1 MKTQILIAALF
12 FSGLVAAQQKKDSL
26 KVNAIESVNIKKQV
40 FKKQGDRLVYD
51 VAASPI
57 AKGTNTFNLLKQTPM
72 ISSID
77 GKTLKILG
85 KSDAIIYINNK
96 KSNMDAEALIEMLKS
111 TPSEDI
117 QKIEVITVPGSE
129 FQVESKEG
137 VINIVMKKNKNNGYN
152 GTLKMQNEQAY
163 YNNPNAGG
171 SFNFRQGK
179 WSGNSNFRMG
189 SWTERQ
195 KYTLSNGDPTFR
207 NESYGSNDDPNKNF
221 GGGFNIDYEISKKQ
235 SLGLSYNMRYNKSFN
250 SVLDMTNWQNGKLA
264 DRTVNHEDAQTRNH
278 SFNLNYE
285 IKTDSLGSK
294 LTSNV
299 SYLWFN
305 RDKMSFNESIPLG
318 LDPSTEEYKKRYSA
332 LQQSVPQIIN
342 NYAANI
348 DFLKKTT
355 KGATWLMGVSYN
367 YTNTDNDTRQD
378 KLIGGEFVMD
388 PKQTNHFIYKENILG
403 IYLNYERKLTEKL
416 SGKIGA
422 RYEMTRSTG
431 DILGKTGF
439 ERNYNNFLPYLN
451 LNYAINSDHNLSY
464 TFSSR
469 IRRPRFWELNP
480 SRTYFT
486 PTNYTQNN
494 PFVLAAKFYNQELN
508 YMYKNAFYANLSYTM
523 VDDAAASDLLPLQ
536 GILTTPQKDEN
547 GNYIYD
553 GAGNMLMD
561 KIRFLRY
568 IRTNYGKNREIALTL
583 GMNKSWFKDIW
594 TTNYSVNLGYITY
607 TGGVWQDPTS
617 QLGPYESEELE
628 PYIVDVKNY
637 NMSATLNNTI
647 RLSSKKDWF
656 LGVNYYF
663 GSKVAMEGGTIGVRQ
678 SFDVSVKKIIG
689 DWTIVAEGNDLFNQ
703 SFYRVNGVQP
713 NGKYNNITNFNYPRL
728 ISIGVTYNF
737 GNQKLKKARE
747 MKSANDAVK
756 SRT

>member
-85 KSDAIIYINNK
+85 KSDAVIYINNK

-137 VINIVMKKNKNNGYN
+137 VINIVMKKNKSNGYN

-163 YNNPNAGG
+163 YNNPNAGA

-195 KYTLSNGDPTFR
+195 NYTLSNGDPTFR

-235 SLGLSYNMRYNKSFN
+235 NLGLSYNMRYNKSFN
-250 SVLDMTNWQNGKLA
+250 SILDMTNWQNGVLM

-285 IKTDSLGSK
+285 IKTDSIGSK
-294 LTSNV
+294 LTANV

-305 RDKMSFNESIPLG
+305 RDKVSFNESIPFN
-318 LDPSTEEYKKRYSA
+318 LDPSSEAYKKRYSA

-348 DFLKKTT
+348 DYLKKTA

-378 KLIGGEFVMD
+378 KLMGDEFVMD

-439 ERNYNNFLPYLN
+439 ERNYNNLLPYLN

-547 GNYIYD
+547 GNYVYD
-553 GAGNMLMD
+553 EAGNMLMD

-568 IRTNYGKNREIALTL
+568 IRTNYGKNREISLTL

-637 NMSATLNNTI
+637 NMSATINNII

-656 LGVNYYF
+656 LGVNYFF

>member
-12 FSGLVAAQQKKDSL
+12 FSGFVTAQQKKDSL
-26 KVNAIESVNIKKQV
+26 KVNSIEAVNIKKQV

-72 ISSID
+72 ISSVD

-85 KSDAIIYINNK
+85 KSDAVIYINNK
-96 KSNMDAEALIEMLKS
+96 KTNMDAEALIEMLKS

-163 YNNPNAGG
+163 YNNPSAGA

-179 WSGNSNFRMG
+179 WSGNSNVRMG

-195 KYTLSNGDPTFR
+195 RYTLSNGDPTFR
-207 NESYGSNDDPNKNF
+207 NESYGYNDDPNKTF
-221 GGGFNIDYEISKKQ
+221 GGGFNVDYEISKKQ
-235 SLGLSYNMRYNKSFN
+235 SVGISYNMRYNKSFN
-250 SVLDMTNWQNGKLA
+250 SVLDVTNFQNGNITN
-264 DRTVNHEDAQTRNH
+264 RTVNNEDAQTRNH

-305 RDKMSFNESIPLG
+305 RDKVSFNETFPLNNVK
-318 LDPSTEEYKKRYSA
+318 DNNYSA
-332 LQQSVPQIIN
+332 LHQSVPQIIN

-348 DFLKKTT
+348 DYLKKTA
-355 KGATWLMGVSYN
+355 KGETWLMGASYN
-367 YTNTDNDTRQD
+367 HTNTDNDTKQD
-378 KLIGGEFVMD
+378 QYVNQEFIPD
-388 PKQTNHFIYKENILG
+388 TYQTNHFIYKENILG

-431 DILGKTGF
+431 DIVGKEGGF
-439 ERNYNNFLPYLN
+439 TRNYNNLLPYLN
-451 LNYAINSDHNLSY
+451 LNYTINSDHNLSY

-494 PFVLAAKFYNQELN
+494 PFILAAKFYNQELN
-508 YMYKNAFYANLSYTM
+508 YMYKNAFYANLSFNM
-523 VDDAAASDLLPLQ
+523 VEDAAASDMIPLQ
-536 GILTTPQKDEN
+536 GTVTAPKKDED

-553 GAGNMLMD
+553 PLGN
-561 KIRFLRY
+561 KIMETTRFLRY
-568 IRTNYGKNREIALTL
+568 IKTNYGKNRELSLTL
-583 GMNKSWFKDIW
+583 GMNKSWFNDIW

-607 TGGVWQDPTS
+607 QGAVLADPTS
-617 QLGPYESEELE
+617 KPGPEETE
-628 PYIVDVKNY
+628 VVDPYIIDIKNY
-637 NMSATLNNTI
+637 NMSATINNTI

-656 LGVNYYF
+656 LGVNYF
-663 GSKVAMEGGTIGVRQ
+663 FASQAAMESGMIGARQ
-678 SFDVSVKKIIG
+678 SFDISLKKIIG
-689 DWTIVAEGNDLFNQ
+689 DWTVVAEVYDLFNQ
-703 SFYRVNGVQP
+703 SFYRVQGTQP

-728 ISIGVTYNF
+728 LNIGVTYNF

>member
-12 FSGLVAAQQKKDSL
+12 FSGLVTAQQKKDSL

-85 KSDAIIYINNK
+85 KSDAVIYINNK
-96 KSNMDAEALIEMLKS
+96 KTNMDSEALIEMLKS

-163 YNNPNAGG
+163 YNNPSAGA

-195 KYTLSNGDPTFR
+195 RYTLSNGDPTFR

-221 GGGFNIDYEISKKQ
+221 GGGFNVDYEISKNQ

-250 SVLDMTNWQNGKLA
+250 SILDMTNWQNGILM

-305 RDKMSFNESIPLG
+305 RDKASFNESIPFG
-318 LDPSTEEYKKRYSA
+318 IDPSSEDYKKRYSA

-348 DFLKKTT
+348 DYLKKTS

-378 KLIGGEFVMD
+378 KLIDGEFVMD
-388 PKQTNHFIYKENILG
+388 SKQTNHFIYKENILG

-439 ERNYNNFLPYLN
+439 ERNYNNLLPYLN

-494 PFVLAAKFYNQELN
+494 PFVMAAKFYNQELN
-508 YMYKNAFYANLSYTM
+508 YMYKNAFYANLNYTM

-536 GILTTPQKDEN
+536 GILTTPQTDKN
-547 GNYIYD
+547 GNIIYGPNGD
-553 GAGNMLMD
+553 MLMQ
-561 KIRFLRY
+561 KIKFLRY

-637 NMSATLNNTI
+637 NMSATINNII

>member
-1 MKTQILIAALF
+1 MPF
-12 FSGLVAAQQKKDSL
+12 G
-26 KVNAIESVNIKKQV
+26 
-40 FKKQGDRLVYD
+40 
-51 VAASPI
+51 
-57 AKGTNTFNLLKQTPM
+57 
-72 ISSID
+72 ID
-77 GKTLKILG
+77 P
-85 KSDAIIYINNK
+85 S
-96 KSNMDAEALIEMLKS
+96 
-111 TPSEDI
+111 SED
-117 QKIEVITVPGSE
+117 
-129 FQVESKEG
+129 
-137 VINIVMKKNKNNGYN
+137 
-152 GTLKMQNEQAY
+152 
-163 YNNPNAGG
+163 
-171 SFNFRQGK
+171 
-179 WSGNSNFRMG
+179 
-189 SWTERQ
+189 
-195 KYTLSNGDPTFR
+195 
-207 NESYGSNDDPNKNF
+207 
-221 GGGFNIDYEISKKQ
+221 
-235 SLGLSYNMRYNKSFN
+235 
-250 SVLDMTNWQNGKLA
+250 
-264 DRTVNHEDAQTRNH
+264 
-278 SFNLNYE
+278 
-285 IKTDSLGSK
+285 
-294 LTSNV
+294 
-299 SYLWFN
+299 
-305 RDKMSFNESIPLG
+305 
-318 LDPSTEEYKKRYSA
+318 YKKRYSA

-348 DFLKKTT
+348 DYLKKTS

-378 KLIGGEFVMD
+378 KLIDGEFVMD
-388 PKQTNHFIYKENILG
+388 SKQTNHFIYKENILG

-439 ERNYNNFLPYLN
+439 ERNYNNLLPYLN

-494 PFVLAAKFYNQELN
+494 PFVMAAKFYNQELN
-508 YMYKNAFYANLSYTM
+508 YMYKNAFYANLNYTM

-536 GILTTPQKDEN
+536 GILTTPQTDKN
-547 GNYIYD
+547 GNIIYGPNGD
-553 GAGNMLMD
+553 MLMQ
-561 KIRFLRY
+561 KIKFLRY
-568 IRTNYGKNREIALTL
+568 IRTNYGKNREISLTL

-594 TTNYSVNLGYITY
+594 TTNYSVNLGYIVY

-617 QLGPYESEELE
+617 QLGLYESEELE

-637 NMSATLNNTI
+637 NMSATLNNII

-678 SFDVSVKKIIG
+678 SLDINVKKIIG
-689 DWTIVAEGNDLFNQ
+689 DWTVVAEVNDLFNQ
-703 SFYRVNGVQP
+703 SFYSVNGIQP
-713 NGKYNNITNFNYPRL
+713 NGKYNNITNFNYPRVF
-728 ISIGVTYNF
+728 SIGVTYNF

>member
-1 MKTQILIAALF
+1 MKTQIFIAALF
-12 FSGLVAAQQKKDSL
+12 FSGLVAAQKKDSL
-26 KVNAIESVNIKKQV
+26 KVNSIEAVNIKKQV

-96 KSNMDAEALIEMLKS
+96 KTNMDSEALIEMLKS

-152 GTLKMQNEQAY
+152 GTMKMQNEQGY

-250 SVLDMTNWQNGKLA
+250 SILDMTNWQNGKLSN
-264 DRTVNHEDAQTRNH
+264 RTVNHEDAQTRNH

-285 IKTDSLGSK
+285 IKTDSIGSK

-305 RDKMSFNESIPLG
+305 RDKVSFNESFPLNN
-318 LDPSTEEYKKRYSA
+318 DKNNKYSA
-332 LQQSVPQIIN
+332 LHQSVPQIIN

-348 DFLKKTT
+348 DYLKKTA
-355 KGATWLMGVSYN
+355 KGATWLMGISYN
-367 YTNTDNDTRQD
+367 HTNTDNDTRQD
-378 KLIGGEFVMD
+378 VLQNGSFVPD
-388 PKQTNHFIYKENILG
+388 SKQTNHFIYKENILG
-403 IYLNYERKLTEKL
+403 IYLNYERKLSEKL

-431 DILGKTGF
+431 DILEKTGF
-439 ERNYNNFLPYLN
+439 ERNYNNLLPYLN

-486 PTNYTQNN
+486 PDNYTQNN

-508 YMYKNAFYANLSYTM
+508 YMYKNAFYANLSFTM

-536 GILTTPQKDEN
+536 GILTKPKRDEN
-547 GNYIYD
+547 GNIIYD
-553 GAGNMLMD
+553 QQGNMIME
-561 KIRFLRY
+561 KTRFLRY
-568 IRTNYGKNREIALTL
+568 IRTNYGKNREINLTL
-583 GMNKSWFKDIW
+583 GMNKSWFNDIW
-594 TTNYSVNLGYITY
+594 TTNYSMNLSYSTF

-617 QLGPYESEELE
+617 QLGPYETEELE

-637 NMSATLNNTI
+637 NMSLTINNII

-656 LGVNYYF
+656 LGVNYFF
-663 GSKVAMEGGTIGVRQ
+663 GSKVAMEGGTIGSRQ
-678 SFDVSVKKIIG
+678 SFDLSLKKIIG
-689 DWTIVAEGNDLFNQ
+689 DWTVVAEVNDLFNQ
-703 SFYRVNGVQP
+703 SFYRVEGIQP

-737 GNQKLKKARE
+737 GNQKLKNTRE

>member
-12 FSGLVAAQQKKDSL
+12 FSGLVSAQQKKDSL

-85 KSDAIIYINNK
+85 KSDAVIYINNK
-96 KSNMDAEALIEMLKS
+96 KTNMDSEALIEMLKS

-163 YNNPNAGG
+163 YNNPSAGA

-195 KYTLSNGDPTFR
+195 RYTLSNGDPTFR

-221 GGGFNIDYEISKKQ
+221 GGGFNVDYEISKNQ

-250 SVLDMTNWQNGKLA
+250 SILDMTNWQNGILM

-305 RDKMSFNESIPLG
+305 RDKASFNESIPFG
-318 LDPSTEEYKKRYSA
+318 IDPSSEDYKKRYSA

-348 DFLKKTT
+348 DYLKKTS

-378 KLIGGEFVMD
+378 KLIDGEFVMD
-388 PKQTNHFIYKENILG
+388 SKQTNHFIYKENILG

-439 ERNYNNFLPYLN
+439 ERNYNNLLPYLN

-494 PFVLAAKFYNQELN
+494 PFVMAAKFYNQELN
-508 YMYKNAFYANLSYTM
+508 YMYKNAFYANLNYTM

-536 GILTTPQKDEN
+536 GILTTPQTDKN
-547 GNYIYD
+547 GNIIYGPNGD
-553 GAGNMLMD
+553 MLMQ
-561 KIRFLRY
+561 KIKFLRY
-568 IRTNYGKNREIALTL
+568 IRTNYGKNREISLTL

-594 TTNYSVNLGYITY
+594 TTNYSVNLGYIVY

-637 NMSATLNNTI
+637 NMSATLNNII

-678 SFDVSVKKIIG
+678 SLDINVKKIIG
-689 DWTIVAEGNDLFNQ
+689 DWTVVAEVNDLFNQ
-703 SFYRVNGVQP
+703 SFYSVNGIQP
-713 NGKYNNITNFNYPRL
+713 NGKYNNITNFNYPRVF
-728 ISIGVTYNF
+728 SIGVTYNF

>member
-12 FSGLVAAQQKKDSL
+12 FSGLVTAQQKKDSL
-26 KVNAIESVNIKKQV
+26 KVNAIEAVNIKKQV
-40 FKKQGDRLVYD
+40 FKKQGDRLIYD
-51 VAASPI
+51 VASSPI

-72 ISSID
+72 ISSVD
-77 GKTLKILG
+77 GKSLKILG
-85 KSDAIIYINNK
+85 KNDAVIYINNK
-96 KSNMDAEALIEMLKS
+96 KTNMDSEALIEMLKS

-152 GTLKMQNEQAY
+152 GTLKMQNEQTY
-163 YNNPNAGG
+163 YNNPSAGA

-179 WSGNSNFRMG
+179 WSGNSNFRTS
-189 SWTERQ
+189 SWNDRER
-195 KYTLSNGDPTFR
+195 YTLSNGDPTFR
-207 NESYGSNDDPNKNF
+207 NDSYGYNDDPNKTV
-221 GGGFNIDYEISKKQ
+221 GGGFNVDYEINKKQ

-250 SVLDMTNWQNGKLA
+250 SVLDITNLQNGVLTN
-264 DRTVNHEDAQTRNH
+264 RTTNHEDAQTRNH

-305 RDKMSFNESIPLG
+305 RDKISFNESFPLYE
-318 LDPSTEEYKKRYSA
+318 SKNNIYSA
-332 LQQSVPQIIN
+332 LRQSVPQIIN

-348 DFLKKTT
+348 DYLKKTA
-355 KGATWLMGVSYN
+355 KGATWLFGISYN
-367 YTNTDNDTRQD
+367 HTNTDNDTRQD
-378 KLIGGEFVMD
+378 ILIKDEFIND
-388 PKQTNHFIYKENILG
+388 PTQTNHFIYKEKILG
-403 IYLNYERKLTEKL
+403 AYINYERKLTDKL
-416 SGKIGA
+416 AGKLGL
-422 RYEMTRSTG
+422 RYEMTQSTG

-439 ERNYNNFLPYLN
+439 ERNYNNLLPYLN
-451 LNYAINSDHNLSY
+451 LNYAINSDHNLTY

-486 PTNYTQNN
+486 PTNYLQNN
-494 PFVLAAKFYNQELN
+494 PFIVASKYYNQELN

-523 VDDAAASDLLPLQ
+523 IDDASSQLPLR
-536 GILTTPQKDEN
+536 GILTRPIRNEN
-547 GNYIYD
+547 GEIVYD
-553 GAGNMLMD
+553 PLGNPIME
-561 KIRFLRY
+561 KVQFLRY
-568 IRTNYGKNREIALTL
+568 IRTNYGSSRELGLTL

-594 TTNYSVNLGYITY
+594 TTNYSVNLGYTTY
-607 TGGVWQDPTS
+607 QGSVSKDPTS
-617 QLGPYESEELE
+617 MLGPGETEEL
-628 PYIVDVKNY
+628 YTYVLDVKNY
-637 NMSATLNNTI
+637 NMSATLNNII

-656 LGVNYYF
+656 LGINYMF
-663 GSKVAMEGGTIGVRQ
+663 NSRIATEGGMMGARQ
-678 SFDVSVKKIIG
+678 SFDFSVKKIVG
-689 DWTIVAEGNDLFNQ
+689 DWTILVELNDAFNQ
-703 SFYRVNGVQP
+703 NFYRIEGVQP
-713 NGKYNNITNFNYPRL
+713 LGVYNNVTNFNYPRVF
-728 ISIGVTYNF
+728 SVGATYNF

>member
-12 FSGLVAAQQKKDSL
+12 FSGFITAQQKKDSL
-26 KVNAIESVNIKKQV
+26 KIHAIDAVNIKKQV

-51 VAASPI
+51 VASSPI

-96 KSNMDAEALIEMLKS
+96 KTNMDAEALIEMLKA

-129 FQVESKEG
+129 FQVESTEG
-137 VINIVMKKNKNNGYN
+137 VINIVMKKSKNNGYN
-152 GTLKMQNEQAY
+152 GTLKMQNEQGY
-163 YNNPNAGG
+163 YNNPNAGA

-179 WSGNSNFRMG
+179 WSGNSNFRTG

-195 KYTLSNGDPTFR
+195 KYSLSNGDSTFR
-207 NESYGSNDDPNKNF
+207 NESYGFNNDPNNNYS
-221 GGGFNIDYEISKKQ
+221 GGFNVDYEINKKQ
-235 SLGLSYNMRYNKSFN
+235 SLGFSYNMRYNKSFN
-250 SVLDMTNWQNGKLA
+250 SILDITNWQDGVLTN
-264 DRTVNHEDAQTRNH
+264 RTVNHEDAQTRNH

-294 LTSNV
+294 LTSNI

-305 RDKMSFNESIPLG
+305 RDKVSFNESFPLNSN
-318 LDPSTEEYKKRYSA
+318 PNNKYSA
-332 LQQSVPQIIN
+332 LHQSVPQIIN

-348 DFLKKTT
+348 DYLKKTA
-355 KGATWLMGVSYN
+355 KGATWLMGISYN
-367 YTNTDNDTRQD
+367 HTNTDNDTKQD
-378 KLIGGEFVMD
+378 KLQNGEFVPD
-388 PKQTNHFIYKENILG
+388 SKQTNHFIYKENILG
-403 IYLNYERKLTEKL
+403 IYLNYERKLTEKI

-431 DILGKTGF
+431 DIVDKTGF
-439 ERNYNNFLPYLN
+439 ERNYNNLLPYLN

-494 PFVLAAKFYNQELN
+494 PFIVASKFYNQELN
-508 YMYKNAFYANLSYTM
+508 YMYKNAYYANLSFTM
-523 VDDAAASDLLPLQ
+523 VEDASASDMLPLQ
-536 GILTTPQKDEN
+536 GKSTGPKLDEN
-547 GNYIYD
+547 GNIMYD
-553 GAGNMLMD
+553 ADGNMIMETT
-561 KIRFLRY
+561 KFLRY
-568 IRTNYGKNREIALTL
+568 IRTNYGKNRELNLTL

-594 TTNYSVNLGYITY
+594 TTNYSVNLKYSIYKGA
-607 TGGVWQDPTS
+607 VLEDPTS
-617 QLGPYESEELE
+617 RPGPFETEELE
-628 PYIVDVKNY
+628 PYIIDVKNY
-637 NMSATLNNTI
+637 SMSLTLNNVV
-647 RLSSKKDWF
+647 RLSSKKDWY
-656 LGVNYYF
+656 LGVNYF
-663 GSKVAMEGGTIGVRQ
+663 FASREAMEGGVVGVRQ
-678 SFDVSVKKIIG
+678 SLDINLKKIIG
-689 DWTIVAEGNDLFNQ
+689 DWTIVAEVNDLFNQ
-703 SFYRVNGVQP
+703 GFYRVEGIQP
-713 NGKYNNITNFNYPRL
+713 NGRYNNITNFNYPRL

>member
-1 MKTQILIAALF
+1 MKTQILIAAIF
-12 FSGLVAAQQKKDSL
+12 FSGLVTAQQKKDSM
-26 KVNAIESVNIKKQV
+26 KVNAIDAVNIKKQV

-51 VAASPI
+51 VASSSI

-85 KSDAIIYINNK
+85 KNDAVIYINNK
-96 KSNMDAEALIEMLKS
+96 KTNMDSEALIEMLKA

-137 VINIVMKKNKNNGYN
+137 VINIVMKKSRNNGYN
-152 GTLKMQNEQAY
+152 GTLKIQDEQAY
-163 YNNPNAGG
+163 YNNPNAGV

-179 WSGNSNFRMG
+179 WSGNSNFRTG

-195 KYTLSNGDPTFR
+195 KYTLSNGDSTFR
-207 NESYGSNDDPNKNF
+207 NESYGFNNDPNKNYS
-221 GGGFNIDYEISKKQ
+221 GGFNIDYEINKKH
-235 SLGLSYNMRYNKSFN
+235 SLGFSYNMRYNKSFN
-250 SVLDMTNWQNGKLA
+250 SVLDVTNWQDGALNN
-264 DRTVNHEDAQTRNH
+264 RTVNYEDAQTRNH

-285 IKTDSLGSK
+285 MKTDSLGSK

-305 RDKMSFNESIPLG
+305 RDKVSFNESFPLNN
-318 LDPSTEEYKKRYSA
+318 DPNNTYSA
-332 LQQSVPQIIN
+332 LHQSVPQIIN

-348 DFLKKTT
+348 DYLKKTA

-367 YTNTDNDTRQD
+367 HTNTDNDTRQD
-378 KLIGGEFVMD
+378 KLIGNDFVAD
-388 PKQTNHFIYKENILG
+388 AKQTNHFIYKENILG
-403 IYLNYERKLTEKL
+403 VYLNYERKLTEKIF
-416 SGKIGA
+416 GKIGA

-431 DILGKTGF
+431 DIMNKTGF

-451 LNYAINSDHNLSY
+451 LNYAINPDHNLSY

-486 PTNYTQNN
+486 PNNYTQNN
-494 PFVLAAKFYNQELN
+494 PFILAAKFYNQELS
-508 YMYKNAFYANLSYTM
+508 YMYKNAFYANLSFNM
-523 VDDAAASDLLPLQ
+523 VEDASASDMLPLQ
-536 GILTTPQKDEN
+536 GTLTTPKRDEN
-547 GNYIYD
+547 GSIIYD
-553 GAGNMLMD
+553 PEGNMMMETT
-561 KIRFLRY
+561 RFLRY
-568 IRTNYGKNREIALTL
+568 IRTNYGKNRELALTL

-594 TTNYSVNLGYITY
+594 TTNYSVNLGYVTY
-607 TGGVWQDPTS
+607 KGGVWEDPTS
-617 QLGPYESEELE
+617 QLGQYETESLD
-628 PYIVDVKNY
+628 PYIIDVKNY
-637 NMSATLNNTI
+637 NMSATINNII

-663 GSKVAMEGGTIGVRQ
+663 GSQTAMEGGMIKARQ
-678 SFDVSVKKIIG
+678 SFDFNLKKIIG
-689 DWTIVAEGNDLFNQ
+689 KWTIVGEVSDLFNQ
-703 SFYRVNGVQP
+703 SFYRVEGVQP

-737 GNQKLKKARE
+737 GNQKLQRARE

>member
-51 VAASPI
+51 VAASPV

-137 VINIVMKKNKNNGYN
+137 VINIVMKKNKSNGYN

-195 KYTLSNGDPTFR
+195 RYTLSNGDATFR
-207 NESYGSNDDPNKNF
+207 NESYGTNDDPNKNF
-221 GGGFNIDYEISKKQ
+221 GGGFNVDYEINKKQ

-250 SVLDMTNWQNGKLA
+250 SILDMTNWQNGKLS

-285 IKTDSLGSK
+285 IKTDSIGSK

-305 RDKMSFNESIPLG
+305 RDKVSFNESIPLG
-318 LDPSTEEYKKRYSA
+318 LDPSSEMYKKNYSA

-378 KLIGGEFVMD
+378 KLIGDEFVMD
-388 PKQTNHFIYKENILG
+388 TKQTNHFIYKENILG

-431 DILGKTGF
+431 DIIGKTGF
-439 ERNYNNFLPYLN
+439 ERNYNNLLPYLN

-508 YMYKNAFYANLSYTM
+508 YMYKNAFYFNLSYTM

-553 GAGNMLMD
+553 AAGNMLMD

-568 IRTNYGKNREIALTL
+568 IRTNYGKNREIGLTL

-594 TTNYSVNLGYITY
+594 TTNYSVNLAYNTY

-637 NMSATLNNTI
+637 NMSATLNNII

-678 SFDVSVKKIIG
+678 SFDISVKKIIG
-689 DWTIVAEGNDLFNQ
+689 DWTIVAEGNDIFNQ

-713 NGKYNNITNFNYPRL
+713 NGKYNNITNFSYPRL

>member
-1 MKTQILIAALF
+1 MKTQIFIAALF
-12 FSGLVAAQQKKDSL
+12 FSGLVAAQKKDSL
-26 KVNAIESVNIKKQV
+26 KVNSIEAVNIKKQV

-96 KSNMDAEALIEMLKS
+96 KTNMDSEALIEMLKS

-152 GTLKMQNEQAY
+152 GTMKMQNEQGY

-250 SVLDMTNWQNGKLA
+250 SILDMTNWQNGKLSN
-264 DRTVNHEDAQTRNH
+264 RTVNHEDAQTRNH

-285 IKTDSLGSK
+285 IKTDSIGSK

-305 RDKMSFNESIPLG
+305 RDKVSFNESFPLNN
-318 LDPSTEEYKKRYSA
+318 DKNNKYSA
-332 LQQSVPQIIN
+332 LHQSVPQIIN

-348 DFLKKTT
+348 DYLKKTA
-355 KGATWLMGVSYN
+355 KGATWLMGISYN
-367 YTNTDNDTRQD
+367 HTNTDNDTRQD
-378 KLIGGEFVMD
+378 VLQNGSFIPD
-388 PKQTNHFIYKENILG
+388 SKQTNHFIYRENILG
-403 IYLNYERKLTEKL
+403 IYLNYERKLSEKL

-431 DILGKTGF
+431 DILEKTGF
-439 ERNYNNFLPYLN
+439 ERNYNNLLPYLN

-486 PTNYTQNN
+486 PDNYTQNN

-508 YMYKNAFYANLSYTM
+508 YMYKNAFYANLSFTM

-536 GILTTPQKDEN
+536 GILTKPKRDEN
-547 GNYIYD
+547 GNIIYD
-553 GAGNMLMD
+553 QQGNMIME
-561 KIRFLRY
+561 KTRFLRY
-568 IRTNYGKNREIALTL
+568 IRTNYGKNREINLTL
-583 GMNKSWFKDIW
+583 GMNKSWFNDIW
-594 TTNYSVNLGYITY
+594 TTNYSMNLSYSTF

-617 QLGPYESEELE
+617 QLGPYETEELE

-637 NMSATLNNTI
+637 NMSLTINNII

-656 LGVNYYF
+656 LGVNYFF
-663 GSKVAMEGGTIGVRQ
+663 GSKVAMEGGTIGSRQ
-678 SFDVSVKKIIG
+678 SFDLSLKKIIG
-689 DWTIVAEGNDLFNQ
+689 DWTVVAEVNDLFNQ
-703 SFYRVNGVQP
+703 SFYRVEGIQP

-737 GNQKLKKARE
+737 GNQKLKNTRE

>member
-1 MKTQILIAALF
+1 MKTQIFIAALF
-12 FSGLVAAQQKKDSL
+12 FSGLVAAQKKDSL
-26 KVNAIESVNIKKQV
+26 KVNSIEAVNIKKQV

-96 KSNMDAEALIEMLKS
+96 KTNMDSEALIEMLKS

-129 FQVESKEG
+129 FQVESREG

-152 GTLKMQNEQAY
+152 GTMKMQNEQGY

-250 SVLDMTNWQNGKLA
+250 SILDVTNWQNAQLSN
-264 DRTVNHEDAQTRNH
+264 RTVNHEDAQTRNH

-285 IKTDSLGSK
+285 IKTDSIGSK

-305 RDKMSFNESIPLG
+305 RDKVSFNESFPLNN
-318 LDPSTEEYKKRYSA
+318 DKNNKYSA
-332 LQQSVPQIIN
+332 LHQSVPQIIN

-348 DFLKKTT
+348 DYLKKTA
-355 KGATWLMGVSYN
+355 KGATWLMGISYN
-367 YTNTDNDTRQD
+367 HTNTDNDTRQD
-378 KLIGGEFVMD
+378 VLQNGSFVPD
-388 PKQTNHFIYKENILG
+388 SKQTNHFIYRENILG
-403 IYLNYERKLTEKL
+403 IYLNYERKLSEKL

-431 DILGKTGF
+431 DILEKTGF
-439 ERNYNNFLPYLN
+439 ERNYNNLLPYLN

-486 PTNYTQNN
+486 PDNYTQNN

-508 YMYKNAFYANLSYTM
+508 YMYKNAFYANLSFTM

-536 GILTTPQKDEN
+536 GILTKPKRDEN
-547 GNYIYD
+547 GNIIYD
-553 GAGNMLMD
+553 QQGNMLME
-561 KIRFLRY
+561 KTRFLRY
-568 IRTNYGKNREIALTL
+568 IRTNYGKNREINLTL
-583 GMNKSWFKDIW
+583 GMNKSWFNDIW
-594 TTNYSVNLGYITY
+594 TTNYSMNLSYSTF

-617 QLGPYESEELE
+617 QLGPYETEELE

-637 NMSATLNNTI
+637 NMSLTINNII

-656 LGVNYYF
+656 LGVNYFF
-663 GSKVAMEGGTIGVRQ
+663 GSKVAMEGGTIGSRQ
-678 SFDVSVKKIIG
+678 SFDLSLKKIIG
-689 DWTIVAEGNDLFNQ
+689 DWTVVAEVNDLFNQ
-703 SFYRVNGVQP
+703 SFYRVEGIQP

-737 GNQKLKKARE
+737 GNQKLKNTRE

>member
-1 MKTQILIAALF
+1 M
-12 FSGLVAAQQKKDSL
+12 DS
-26 KVNAIESVNIKKQV
+26 
-40 FKKQGDRLVYD
+40 
-51 VAASPI
+51 
-57 AKGTNTFNLLKQTPM
+57 
-72 ISSID
+72 
-77 GKTLKILG
+77 
-85 KSDAIIYINNK
+85 
-96 KSNMDAEALIEMLKS
+96 EALIEMLKS

-129 FQVESKEG
+129 FQVESREG

-152 GTLKMQNEQAY
+152 GTMKMQNEQGY

-250 SVLDMTNWQNGKLA
+250 SILDVTNWQNAQLSN
-264 DRTVNHEDAQTRNH
+264 RTVNHEDAQTRNH

-285 IKTDSLGSK
+285 IKTDSIGSK

-305 RDKMSFNESIPLG
+305 RDKVSFNESFPLNN
-318 LDPSTEEYKKRYSA
+318 DKNNKYSA
-332 LQQSVPQIIN
+332 LHQSVPQIIN

-348 DFLKKTT
+348 DYLKKTA
-355 KGATWLMGVSYN
+355 KGATWLMGISYN
-367 YTNTDNDTRQD
+367 HTNTDNDTRQD
-378 KLIGGEFVMD
+378 VLQNGSFVPD
-388 PKQTNHFIYKENILG
+388 SKQTNHFIYRENILG
-403 IYLNYERKLTEKL
+403 IYLNYERKLSEKL

-431 DILGKTGF
+431 DILEKTGF
-439 ERNYNNFLPYLN
+439 ERNYNNLLPYLN

-486 PTNYTQNN
+486 PDNYTQNN

-508 YMYKNAFYANLSYTM
+508 YMYKNAFYANLSFTM

-536 GILTTPQKDEN
+536 GILTKPKRDEN
-547 GNYIYD
+547 GNIIYD
-553 GAGNMLMD
+553 QQGNMIME
-561 KIRFLRY
+561 KTRFLRY
-568 IRTNYGKNREIALTL
+568 IRTNYGKNREINLTL
-583 GMNKSWFKDIW
+583 GMNKSWFNDIW
-594 TTNYSVNLGYITY
+594 TTNYSMNLSYSTF

-617 QLGPYESEELE
+617 QLGPYETEELE

-637 NMSATLNNTI
+637 NMSLTINNII

-656 LGVNYYF
+656 LGVNYFF
-663 GSKVAMEGGTIGVRQ
+663 GSKVAMEGGTIGSRQ
-678 SFDVSVKKIIG
+678 SFDLSLKKIIG
-689 DWTIVAEGNDLFNQ
+689 DWTVVAEVNDLFNQ
-703 SFYRVNGVQP
+703 SFYRVEGIQP

-737 GNQKLKKARE
+737 GNQKLKNTRE

>member
-1 MKTQILIAALF
+1 MKTQIFIAALF
-12 FSGLVAAQQKKDSL
+12 LSGFATAQQKKDSL
-26 KVNAIESVNIKKQV
+26 KVNSIEAVNIKKQV

-77 GKTLKILG
+77 GRTLKILG
-85 KSDAIIYINNK
+85 KSDAVIYINNK
-96 KSNMDAEALIEMLKS
+96 KTNMDSEALIEMLKS

-137 VINIVMKKNKNNGYN
+137 VINIVMKRNKNNGYN

-195 KYTLSNGDPTFR
+195 RYTLSNGDPTFR

-221 GGGFNIDYEISKKQ
+221 GGGLNIDYEISKNQ

-250 SVLDMTNWQNGKLA
+250 SILDMTNWQNGVLM

-285 IKTDSLGSK
+285 IKTDSIGSK

-305 RDKMSFNESIPLG
+305 RNKVSFNESIPFN
-318 LDPSTEEYKKRYSA
+318 LDPSSEAYKKRYSA

-348 DFLKKTT
+348 DYLKKTT

-378 KLIGGEFVMD
+378 KLIGDEFVMD
-388 PKQTNHFIYKENILG
+388 TKQTNHFIYKENIIG

-439 ERNYNNFLPYLN
+439 ERNYNNLLPYLN

-553 GAGNMLMD
+553 EAGNMLMD

-568 IRTNYGKNREIALTL
+568 IRTNYGKNREISLTL

-617 QLGPYESEELE
+617 QLGPYETEELE
-628 PYIVDVKNY
+628 PYIVNVKNY
-637 NMSATLNNTI
+637 NMSATINNI
-647 RLSSKKDWF
+647 VRLSSKKDWF
-656 LGVNYYF
+656 LGVNYFF

-678 SFDVSVKKIIG
+678 SFDISLKKIIG
-689 DWTIVAEGNDLFNQ
+689 DWTVVAEANDLFNQ
-703 SFYRVNGVQP
+703 SFYRVNSLQP
-713 NGKYNNITNFNYPRL
+713 NGNYNNITNFNYPRL

>member
-77 GKTLKILG
+77 GKSLKILG

-96 KSNMDAEALIEMLKS
+96 KSNMDSEALIEMLKS

-250 SVLDMTNWQNGKLA
+250 SVLDMTNWQNGALM
-264 DRTVNHEDAQTRNH
+264 DRTVNYEDAQTRNH

-285 IKTDSLGSK
+285 IKTDSIGSK

-305 RDKMSFNESIPLG
+305 RDKASFNESIPFG
-318 LDPSTEEYKKRYSA
+318 VDPTSEAYKKRYSA

-348 DFLKKTT
+348 DYLKKTA

-388 PKQTNHFIYKENILG
+388 SKQTNHFIYKENILG
-403 IYLNYERKLTEKL
+403 IYLNYERKLAEKL

-422 RYEMTRSTG
+422 RYEMTRSNG
-431 DILGKTGF
+431 DILGKTSF

-451 LNYAINSDHNLSY
+451 LNYTINSDHNLSY

-536 GILTTPQKDEN
+536 GILTTPQTDEN

-561 KIRFLRY
+561 KIKFLRY
-568 IRTNYGKNREIALTL
+568 IRTNYGKNREISLTL

-656 LGVNYYF
+656 LGINYYF

-678 SFDVSVKKIIG
+678 SFDISVKKIIG
-689 DWTIVAEGNDLFNQ
+689 DWTILAEGNDLFNQ

>member
-85 KSDAIIYINNK
+85 KSDAVIYINNK

-137 VINIVMKKNKNNGYN
+137 VINIVMKKNKSNGYN

-163 YNNPNAGG
+163 YNNPNAGA

-195 KYTLSNGDPTFR
+195 NYTLSNGDPTFR

-235 SLGLSYNMRYNKSFN
+235 NLGLSYNMRYNKSFN
-250 SVLDMTNWQNGKLA
+250 SILDMTNWQNGVLM

-285 IKTDSLGSK
+285 IKTDSIGSK
-294 LTSNV
+294 LTTNV

-305 RDKMSFNESIPLG
+305 RDKVSFNESIPFN
-318 LDPSTEEYKKRYSA
+318 LDPSSEAYKKRYSA

-348 DFLKKTT
+348 DYLKKTA

-378 KLIGGEFVMD
+378 KLMDDEFVMD

-422 RYEMTRSTG
+422 RYEMTKSTG

-439 ERNYNNFLPYLN
+439 ERNYNNLLPYLN

-547 GNYIYD
+547 GNYVYD
-553 GAGNMLMD
+553 EAGNMLMD

-568 IRTNYGKNREIALTL
+568 IRTNYGKNREISLTL

-637 NMSATLNNTI
+637 NMSATINNII

-656 LGVNYYF
+656 LGVNYFF

>member
-26 KVNAIESVNIKKQV
+26 KINAIESVNIKKQV

-77 GKTLKILG
+77 GKTFKILG
-85 KSDAIIYINNK
+85 KSDAVIYINNK

-137 VINIVMKKNKNNGYN
+137 VINIVMKKNKSNGYN

-163 YNNPNAGG
+163 YNNPNAGA

-195 KYTLSNGDPTFR
+195 NYTLSNGDPTFR

-250 SVLDMTNWQNGKLA
+250 SILDMTNWQNGVLM

-285 IKTDSLGSK
+285 IKTDSIGSK
-294 LTSNV
+294 LTANV

-305 RDKMSFNESIPLG
+305 RDKVSFNESIPFN
-318 LDPSTEEYKKRYSA
+318 LDPSSEAYKKRYSA

-348 DFLKKTT
+348 DYLKKTA

-378 KLIGGEFVMD
+378 KLMGDEFVTD

-439 ERNYNNFLPYLN
+439 ERNYNNLLPYLN

-553 GAGNMLMD
+553 EAGNMLMD

-568 IRTNYGKNREIALTL
+568 IRTNYGKNREISLTL

-637 NMSATLNNTI
+637 NMSATINNII

-656 LGVNYYF
+656 LGVNYFF

>member
-1 MKTQILIAALF
+1 MKTQIFIAALF
-12 FSGLVAAQQKKDSL
+12 FSGLVAAQKKDSL
-26 KVNAIESVNIKKQV
+26 KVNSIEAVNIKKQV

-96 KSNMDAEALIEMLKS
+96 KTNMDSEALIEMLKS

-152 GTLKMQNEQAY
+152 GTMKMQNEQGY

-250 SVLDMTNWQNGKLA
+250 SILDMTNWQNGKLSN
-264 DRTVNHEDAQTRNH
+264 RTVNHEDAQTRNH

-285 IKTDSLGSK
+285 IKTDSIGSK

-305 RDKMSFNESIPLG
+305 RDKVSFNESFPLNN
-318 LDPSTEEYKKRYSA
+318 DKNNKYSA
-332 LQQSVPQIIN
+332 LHQSVPQIIN

-348 DFLKKTT
+348 DYLKKTA
-355 KGATWLMGVSYN
+355 KGATWLMGISYN
-367 YTNTDNDTRQD
+367 HTNTDNDTRQD
-378 KLIGGEFVMD
+378 VLQNGSFVPD
-388 PKQTNHFIYKENILG
+388 SKQTNHFIYRENILG
-403 IYLNYERKLTEKL
+403 IYLNYERKLSEKL

-431 DILGKTGF
+431 DILEKTGF
-439 ERNYNNFLPYLN
+439 ERNYNNLLPYLN

-486 PTNYTQNN
+486 PDNYTQNN

-508 YMYKNAFYANLSYTM
+508 YMYKNAFYTNLSFTM

-536 GILTTPQKDEN
+536 GILTKPKRDEN
-547 GNYIYD
+547 GNIIYD
-553 GAGNMLMD
+553 QQGNMIME
-561 KIRFLRY
+561 KTRFLRY
-568 IRTNYGKNREIALTL
+568 IRTNYGKNREINLTL
-583 GMNKSWFKDIW
+583 GMNKSWFNDIW
-594 TTNYSVNLGYITY
+594 TTNYSMNLSYSTF

-617 QLGPYESEELE
+617 QLGPYETEELE

-637 NMSATLNNTI
+637 NMSLTINNII

-656 LGVNYYF
+656 LGVNYFF
-663 GSKVAMEGGTIGVRQ
+663 GSKVAMEGGTIGSRQ
-678 SFDVSVKKIIG
+678 SFDLSLKKIIG
-689 DWTIVAEGNDLFNQ
+689 DWTVVAEVNDLFNQ
-703 SFYRVNGVQP
+703 SFYRVEGIQP

-737 GNQKLKKARE
+737 GNQKLKNTRE

>member
-12 FSGLVAAQQKKDSL
+12 FSGLVSAQQKKDSL

-40 FKKQGDRLVYD
+40 FKKQGGRLVYD

-57 AKGTNTFNLLKQTPM
+57 AKGTNTFNLLKQIPM

-96 KSNMDAEALIEMLKS
+96 KSNMDSEALIEMLKS

-189 SWTERQ
+189 SWTDRQ
-195 KYTLSNGDPTFR
+195 RYTLSNGDPTFR
-207 NESYGSNDDPNKNF
+207 NESYGYNDDPNKNF
-221 GGGFNIDYEISKKQ
+221 GGGFNIDYEINKKQ

-250 SVLDMTNWQNGKLA
+250 SILDMTNWQNGVLM
-264 DRTVNHEDAQTRNH
+264 DRTVNYENAQTRNH

-285 IKTDSLGSK
+285 IKTDSIGSK

-305 RDKMSFNESIPLG
+305 RDKASFNESIPFG
-318 LDPSTEEYKKRYSA
+318 VDPASEAYKKRYSA

-348 DFLKKTT
+348 DYLKKTA

-378 KLIGGEFVMD
+378 KLIGDEFVMD
-388 PKQTNHFIYKENILG
+388 SKQTNHFIYKENILG
-403 IYLNYERKLTEKL
+403 IYLNYERKLSEKL
-416 SGKIGA
+416 SGKIGV

-451 LNYAINSDHNLSY
+451 LNYTINSDHNLSY

-508 YMYKNAFYANLSYTM
+508 YMYKNSFYANLSYTM
-523 VDDAAASDLLPLQ
+523 VNDAAASDLLPLQ
-536 GILTTPQKDEN
+536 GILTTPQTDEK
-547 GNYIYD
+547 GNYVYD
-553 GAGNMLMD
+553 AAGNMLMD
-561 KIRFLRY
+561 KIKFLRY
-568 IRTNYGKNREIALTL
+568 IRTNYGKNREISLTL

-678 SFDVSVKKIIG
+678 SFDISVKKIIG
-689 DWTIVAEGNDLFNQ
+689 DWTILAEGSDLFNQ

>member
-12 FSGLVAAQQKKDSL
+12 FSGLITAQQKKDSL

-195 KYTLSNGDPTFR
+195 RYTLSNGDPTFR

-221 GGGFNIDYEISKKQ
+221 GGGFNIDYEINKKQ

-250 SVLDMTNWQNGKLA
+250 SVLDMTNWQNGVLM
-264 DRTVNHEDAQTRNH
+264 DRTVNYEDAQTRNH

-285 IKTDSLGSK
+285 IKTDSIGSK

-305 RDKMSFNESIPLG
+305 RDKVSFNESIPLG
-318 LDPSTEEYKKRYSA
+318 IDPSGEEYKKRYSA

-348 DFLKKTT
+348 DFLKKTA

-388 PKQTNHFIYKENILG
+388 TKQTNHFIYKENILG

-439 ERNYNNFLPYLN
+439 ERNYNNLLPYLN
-451 LNYAINSDHNLSY
+451 LNYAINPDHNLSY

-553 GAGNMLMD
+553 TAGNMLMD

-637 NMSATLNNTI
+637 NMSATINNII

-678 SFDVSVKKIIG
+678 SFDISVKKIIG

-703 SFYRVNGVQP
+703 SFYRVNGIQP

>member
-85 KSDAIIYINNK
+85 KSDAVIYINNK

-137 VINIVMKKNKNNGYN
+137 VINIVMKKNKSNGYN

-163 YNNPNAGG
+163 YNNPNAGA

-195 KYTLSNGDPTFR
+195 NYTLSNGDPTFR

-235 SLGLSYNMRYNKSFN
+235 NLGLSYNMRYNKSFN
-250 SVLDMTNWQNGKLA
+250 SILDMTNWQNGVLM

-285 IKTDSLGSK
+285 IKTDSIGSK
-294 LTSNV
+294 LTANV

-305 RDKMSFNESIPLG
+305 RDKVSFNESIPFN
-318 LDPSTEEYKKRYSA
+318 LDPSSEAYKKRYSA

-348 DFLKKTT
+348 DYLKKTA

-378 KLIGGEFVMD
+378 KLMGDEFVMD

-439 ERNYNNFLPYLN
+439 ERNYNNLLPYLN

-553 GAGNMLMD
+553 EAGNMLMD

-637 NMSATLNNTI
+637 NMSATINNII

-656 LGVNYYF
+656 LGVNYFF